1 MVPVER
7 HEQLDRFTGLLDA
20 CTEGAGGVLAVTGP
34 AACGKTDLL
43 RSLTGHAARRGAVV
57 LSATGRCS
65 ERSARFGVLQQL
77 LGRPGLPAGVR
88 AAAAALLA
96 EPEPTESCAADPLAA
111 GRVPSRVHQ
120 ELWALL
126 ADWSARVPLVLAVD
140 DLRHADPASQQ
151 ALVQL
156 AARAPEA
163 RVLLLVTEP
172 DPPSDPGADRDW
184 WAALLRLP
192 DLARLRVDRLSPA
205 GTAALLERLLPGRR
219 TDAAAWYRTT
229 GGNPLLLRALAEDT
243 ASADPADGPTAPRP
257 GPAFA
262 LAVRACLHRVGPA
275 AAEPAR
281 ALAVLTCS
289 GSTALLPRLLGRPV
303 PGALAA
309 LTAAGL
315 VEDGRLRD
323 PAMARAVLDGLGDAE
338 LTDRELRAARLVYE
352 SGADPEAVAGHLL
365 AARDGSPGWAGQ
377 VLREAAAAALRRDD
391 PGFAESCLVLA
402 AAADPADPEL
412 VLARATVRFRG
423 DPRSAY
429 RHVRV
434 LAERPHELTDRQ
446 RTSVLRML
454 AWHGTE
460 DELTGLAARPEPAAP
475 ADRAELA
482 RALEQ
487 LRALSPHLVPTG
499 RPLPPDGLP
508 LDEPQQR
515 SSLALPRVLR
525 AGATE
530 EDLRTAELV
539 LRTTPL
545 EDGTFGALVSA
556 LHVLLYADRAAEAE
570 PWCAGLLRE
579 AGARRIPVWQAV
591 LTATLAEV
599 SLRTGGLRAAERH
612 AARALELLPPDG
624 WGVWVGAPLS
634 ALLLSAAGLGPRPD
648 AERRLPALP
657 ERLHRSRYGAQ
668 FLHARGRHRLASGA
682 PDAALEDFARC
693 GRLLQE
699 WGFDVPSFLPWRGD
713 AARAL
718 LLLGRPARA
727 RELAREQVAHPA
739 AGAPR
744 TAGLSLRALAACE
757 PADRIELLTAAADRL
772 EGLDSVELAWTL
784 AELGEAQLAGGR
796 DRPGREAL
804 RRARELA
811 EAAGLRPLL
820 ERLRASADGDEWG
833 LSASERRVAELAAA
847 GHSNR
852 EIAERLF
859 ITVSTV
865 EQHLT
870 HTYRK
875 LRVKGRAELARSE
888 LVRSG
893 PARAEQARPEQ
904 ARPEPVRSPEEGDG
918 ARHAG
923 GRRAVP
929 RPGGAG
935 GQGAPRP
942 SRSRRVSSA

>member
-7 HEQLDRFTGLLDA
+7 HGQLDRFTRLLDA
-20 CTEGAGGVLAVTGP
+20 CTEGVGGVLAVTGP
-34 AACGKTDLL
+34 AACGKTELL
-43 RSLTGHAARRGAVV
+43 RALTGHAARRGAVV

-65 ERSARFGVLQQL
+65 ERSVRFGVLQQL

-88 AAAAALLA
+88 AAATALLA
-96 EPEPTESCAADPLAA
+96 APEPTESCPADPLAA

-172 DPPSDPGADRDW
+172 DPPGDPGADRDW
-184 WAALLRLP
+184 WTALLRLP
-192 DLARLRVDRLSPA
+192 ELARLRVDRLSPA

-229 GGNPLLLRALAEDT
+229 GGNPLLLRALAEDS
-243 ASADPADGPTAPRP
+243 ASAPLAGSASAAPAEGPATGPVVAPSP

-289 GSTALLPRLLGRPV
+289 GSTALLPRLLGRPA

-315 VEDGRLRD
+315 VEEGRLRD
-323 PAMARAVLDGLGDAE
+323 PAVARAVLDGLGDAE
-338 LTDRELRAARLVYE
+338 LTARELRAARLVYE

-365 AARDGSPGWAGQ
+365 AARDGSAGWAGQ

-391 PGFAESCLVLA
+391 PAFAESCLVLA

-412 VLARATVRFRG
+412 LLARATVRFRA

-434 LAERPHELTDRQ
+434 LAERPQELTDRQ
-446 RTSVLRML
+446 RTGVLRML

-460 DELTGLAARPEPAAP
+460 GELSRLAAWPEPAAA
-475 ADRAELA
+475 ADRADRT

-487 LRALSPHLVPTG
+487 LRALSPHLVPAD
-499 RPLPPDGLP
+499 RPSPPPGLP
-508 LDEPQQR
+508 LGEPQQR
-515 SSLALPRVLR
+515 SALALPRVLR
-525 AGATE
+525 EGAAE

-545 EDGTFGALVSA
+545 EDGTFGALMSA
-556 LHVLLYADRAAEAE
+556 LYVLLYADRAADAE

-579 AGARRIPVWQAV
+579 AGARRIPVWQAL
-591 LTATLAEV
+591 LTATLAEIAV
-599 SLRTGGLRAAERH
+599 RTGELRTAERH

-657 ERLHRSRYGAQ
+657 ERLERSRYGAQ
-668 FLHARGRHRLASGA
+668 FLHARGRHRLAAGA

-718 LLLGRPARA
+718 LALDRPARA
-727 RELAREQVAHPA
+727 RELAREQLAHPA

-757 PADRIELLTAAADRL
+757 PADRVELLTAAADRL
-772 EGLDSVELAWTL
+772 EGVDVAELAWTL

-796 DRPGREAL
+796 ERPGREAL

-833 LSASERRVAELAAA
+833 LSASERRVAALAAA

-875 LRVKGRAELARSE
+875 LRVKGRSELGRSAAVRSELGRPAAACSESARSE
-888 LVRSG
+888 S
-893 PARAEQARPEQ
+893 PRA
-904 ARPEPVRSPEEGDG
+904 
-918 ARHAG
+918 
-923 GRRAVP
+923 
-929 RPGGAG
+929 PGGAG